1 MYFYVPNATELVR
14 EKMMYQKSF
23 QFMYA
28 QLEHINARLN
38 AYNIIK
44 VGSSNYPK
52 PKPFTG
58 VQFETD

>member
-1 MYFYVPNATELVR
+1 MYFHVSNATELVR
-14 EKMMYQKSF
+14 ERMMYQESF
-23 QFMYA
+23 QFMSA

-38 AYNIIK
+38 AYNITE

-52 PKPFTG
+52 PKPSIG